1 MYIFIKI
8 RIQEPWCDAQVNAI
22 LSEVNIAQDN
32 VEKYIKYKATSS
44 QFTNNTKLEPGGI
57 KILFM
62 FVILIIKYILL
73 EAAPQASK
81 GFLHF
86 LFPFS

>member
-32 VEKYIKYKATSS
+32 VEKYIKYKATAT

-57 KILFM
+57 KI
-62 FVILIIKYILL
+62 FVYVCN
-73 EAAPQASK
+73 S
-81 GFLHF
+81 HY
-86 LFPFS
+86 